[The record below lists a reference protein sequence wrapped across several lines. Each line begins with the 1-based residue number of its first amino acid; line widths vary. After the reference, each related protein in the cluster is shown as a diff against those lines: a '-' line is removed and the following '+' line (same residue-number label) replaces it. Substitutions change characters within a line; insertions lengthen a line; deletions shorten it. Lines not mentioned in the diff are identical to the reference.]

1 MKAFTFSK
9 MGKLSYVG
17 PEGSLNIFS
26 PSLARERTRFSICL
40 LCVVSVYYTH
50 IHLYGRGQPKPAV
63 HSHTTKTTWCKQER
77 EREIGVS
84 RCVYCAGQR
93 RHHPSL
99 VQKRRSYITLTQYWM
114 LLGRPCCLSLAASP
128 CFCGGAAAGGAHS
141 GVVVNKWEEHVTMVL
156 VQRGT
161 CVPGWI

>member
-1 MKAFTFSK
+1 

-50 IHLYGRGQPKPAV
+50 IHLYGRGQPKPAL

-77 EREIGVS
+77 EREREIGAS
-84 RCVYCAGQR
+84 RCVYCAGRR

-141 GVVVNKWEEHVTMVL
+141 GVVVNK
-156 VQRGT
+156 
-161 CVPGWI
+161 